1 MRATQ
6 SDMFAQHESFEA
18 LIKRRLP
25 AAELLLVA
33 DVASALNVTRS
44 KVLELMDEGLI
55 HAVNINEGSAKF
67 QKPFYKI
74 MRESVLAYARRLDSG
89 W

>member
-6 SDMFAQHESFEA
+6 SDLFAQHERFEA
-18 LIKRRLP
+18 LIARRLP
-25 AAELLLVA
+25 AAELLVVA
-33 DVASALNVTRS
+33 DVASALNVTRT

-55 HAVNINEGSAKF
+55 HAVNINEGTNLR
-67 QKPFYKI
+67 PFYKI
-74 MRESVLAYARRLDSG
+74 MRESVLQYARRLDKG